1 MSEGSPASA
10 SAPRDPDSS
19 ALPHEHAPSTAA
31 PVTHED
37 AHEDADP
44 PPRVCPNCGTE
55 RAGPYC
61 YECGQRF
68 RDGRL
73 RTRELLRDAAQHLF
87 DVESGLWRTVRHLT
101 TRPGAMVRDYV
112 RGQRKQY
119 VNPVTYLLL
128 YVALSVAVM
137 PLMEGPLMQ
146 DLQAAFSEVF
156 QDLPAEVKA
165 FMGDGPED
173 FASAFMELMVNLSTT
188 VTVALCLPAA
198 AVLWLIARSWRG
210 DTFAE
215 TCVFVFYTFA
225 HVGIFYVLVTTP
237 LVYAGLLGLNAY
249 GFLALLATVAFTAY
263 AAYAFYGGSGKAAVA
278 VMLSYAV
285 SYVVFNVLMIV
296 GGAGAVLAVLWWTG
310 VL

>member
-1 MSEGSPASA
+1 MSEQRMSSPSF
-10 SAPRDPDSS
+10 PRDPDVPARSEPPTS
-19 ALPHEHAPSTAA
+19 PTEDTRTQEHERLSPG
-31 PVTHED
+31 
-37 AHEDADP
+37 
-44 PPRVCPNCGTE
+44 VCPNCGIE

-61 YECGQRF
+61 HECGQRF

-73 RTRELLRDAAQHLF
+73 RTRELLRDAAQHVF

-137 PLMEGPLMQ
+137 PLLEDPFVQ
-146 DLQAAFSEVF
+146 NLQSMLGEAFR
-156 QDLPAEVKA
+156 DLPAEVQG
-165 FMGDGPED
+165 FIGDDPED
-173 FASAFMELMVNLSTT
+173 FATAFMEFLVNLSTA
-188 VTVALCLPAA
+188 VTIALCLPAA
-198 AVLWLIARSWRG
+198 VVLWLIARSWRG

-225 HVGIFYVLVTTP
+225 HVGIVYVLVTTP
-237 LVYAGLLGLNAY
+237 LIYAGVLGLSAY
-249 GFLALLATVAFTAY
+249 GFLSLFATAAFTAY
-263 AAYAFYGGSGKAAVA
+263 AAYVFYGVGAKAAVA
-278 VMLSYAV
+278 AMLSYAV

-296 GGAGAVLAVLWWTG
+296 GSAGAVLAALWWTG
-310 VL
+310 AL